1 MELTPVPIQSL
12 AQRLMQLFSPLH
24 NFRGTY
30 AKNLTPDV
38 ETGKM
43 VGTVIADGIWGEWG
57 VFDFQ
62 NHIDG
67 VERFGAAPLRS
78 DNTVKF
84 AAIDL
89 DVYNALDH
97 AALARKLHKIH
108 ENFILCRSK
117 SGGKH
122 LYMFFK
128 EPFPALKVRKK
139 MEEVVS
145 ILGVATNPKNLF
157 PATSSHVN
165 TMKNAGAWI
174 NLPYFDHEKTLQY
187 AYHPKTQAVMNL
199 KEFLD
204 YAEQH
209 KFDSE
214 FAATSFIDSSL
225 FNDGPPCLQVLF
237 EQGVTV
243 GTRDDVLMNAAV
255 YAKLKWPGSWKEH
268 IDEYNSLCNP
278 PKDPE
283 AVLRIKHQMAQK
295 DYRYACIKEPL
306 CSHCDRRKCG
316 TRKFGVNNDST
327 FPFVESLV
335 KYDSDP
341 PVWWVY
347 LDGNKKISCS
357 TEQLQNSRLF
367 QICCMAQ
374 ANIIT
379 PIIKADEWTKY
390 LHELMQKLQIVEVPE
405 EDTYIG
411 IMKQEIQTYLLNR
424 ASGQKIEDLL
434 HDQAVRIDDEY
445 FFTLQNLIQF
455 LKSKQPKVETTFVTL
470 LLRDMGAISQRTRV
484 LDINKRFYSI
494 KKNKLDIQDVDFTE
508 VPATA
513 LEVL

>member
-12 AQRLMQLFSPLH
+12 AQRLMDLFSPLH

-30 AKNLTPDV
+30 AKNLVLDPED
-38 ETGKM
+38 GKM
-43 VGTVIADGIWGEWG
+43 KGTVIADGIWGEWN
-57 VFDFQ
+57 VSDWQ

-67 VERFGAAPLRS
+67 VERFGAAPLRR
-78 DNTVKF
+78 DNTLKF

-97 AALARKLHKIH
+97 AALARKLYKIH
-108 ENFILCRSK
+108 ENIILCRSK

-128 EPFPALKVRKK
+128 DPFPALKVRKK
-139 MEEVVS
+139 MEEIVS

-157 PATSSHVN
+157 PASSSHVD

-204 YAEQH
+204 YAETH
-209 KFDSE
+209 KFGSD
-214 FAATSFIDSSL
+214 FAELKFIDGSL
-225 FNDGPPCLQVLF
+225 FNDGPPCLQILF
-237 EQGVTV
+237 EQGVVV
-243 GTRDDVLMNAAV
+243 GNRHYTLLNAAI
-255 YAKLKWPGSWKEH
+255 YAKKKHLGDWPDKVKAYNNLFSTPKETDQVAAILKEVDK
-268 IDEYNSLCNP
+268 
-278 PKDPE
+278 KDF
-283 AVLRIKHQMAQK
+283 
-295 DYRYACIKEPL
+295 RYTCSQEPI

-327 FPFVESLV
+327 FPFVESIV
-335 KYDSDP
+335 KYDQEP

-347 LDGNKKISCS
+347 LDGGKKIQCT

-374 ANIIT
+374 ANIVT
-379 PIIKADEWTKY
+379 PIIKAEEWTKY
-390 LHELMQKLQIVEVPE
+390 LHELMQKLQIVEVPP
-405 EDTYIG
+405 EDTYSG
-411 IMKQEIQTYLLNR
+411 IIRQEIQTYLLNR
-424 ASGQKIEDLL
+424 GSGQKLEDLL
-434 HDQAVRIDDEY
+434 MDQAVRIADEY
-445 FFTLQNLIQF
+445 YFTLNNLIAF
-455 LKSKQPKVETTFVTL
+455 LKSRQPKVEPTFVTL
-470 LLRDMGAISQRTRV
+470 LLREMGAISQRTRI
-484 LDINKRFYSI
+484 LDTNKRFYSI
-494 KKNKLDIQDVDFTE
+494 KKNKLDIQDADFTE
-508 VPATA
+508 VPMAA

>member
-1 MELTPVPIQSL
+1 MDNTPVPIQSL

-30 AKNLTPDV
+30 AKNLVLDPEDN
-38 ETGKM
+38 KM
-43 VGTVIADGIWGEWG
+43 KGTVIADGIWGEW
-57 VFDFQ
+57 DIIDWQ

-78 DNTVKF
+78 DNTLKF

-97 AALARKLHKIH
+97 VALARKLHKIH

-128 EPFPALKVRKK
+128 EPFPGLKVRKK

-145 ILGVATNPKNLF
+145 ILGVAANPKNLF
-157 PATSSHVN
+157 PASSSHVD

-204 YAEQH
+204 YTETH
-209 KFDSE
+209 KFGSD
-214 FAATSFIDSSL
+214 FAEMPFIDGSL
-225 FNDGPPCLQVLF
+225 FSDGPPCLQVLF
-237 EQGVTV
+237 EQGVTA
-243 GTRDDVLMNAAV
+243 GSRHYALLNAAM
-255 YAKLKWPGSWKEH
+255 YAKKKH
-268 IDEYNSLCNP
+268 IGVWDRNVEGYNQLCNP
-278 PKDPE
+278 PKEDDQIKLIIRE
-283 AVLRIKHQMAQK
+283 VNKKDLR
-295 DYRYACIKEPL
+295 YTCNVEPL

-335 KYDSDP
+335 KYDSEP
-341 PVWWVY
+341 PVWWIY
-347 LDGNKKISCS
+347 LDGGKKISCT

-374 ANIIT
+374 ASIVT
-379 PIIKADEWTKY
+379 PIIKAEDWTKY

-405 EDTYIG
+405 EDTYSG
-411 IMKQEIQTYLLNR
+411 IIKQEIQTYLLNR
-424 ASGQKIEDLL
+424 ASGQNLEDLL
-434 HDQAVRIDDEY
+434 MDQAVRIADEY
-445 FFTLQNLIQF
+445 FFTLNNLISF
-455 LKSKQPKVETTFVTL
+455 LKARQPKIEPTFVTL
-470 LLRDMGAISQRTRV
+470 LLRDMGAISKKSKV
-484 LDINKRFYSI
+484 LNTSRRYFSI
-494 KKNKLDIQDVDFTE
+494 RKDKLDIQDADFTE
-508 VPATA
+508 VPASA